1 MIKQKIEIE
10 KIPAIL
16 WGEKSQKL
24 FIAVHGNMSHKED
37 DAIAIF
43 AKEAI
48 EKGYQV
54 ISFDLP
60 EHGDRKNEKEKC
72 KVQNCIKDLE
82 KIMVYAKTL
91 SDDISVFGCSMGAY
105 FSLLAY
111 RDEKIQ
117 KSLFLSPVVN
127 MKRIITNMMTWF
139 NISEDKLRV
148 ENEVLTP
155 IGVMLYWDY
164 YCYVIDNP
172 INTWDKETSILYGA
186 KDDLCEFEIID
197 DFIKKFN
204 CNLDIME
211 NGEHYFHTKE
221 QLEFFSGW
229 LKEVV

>member
-1 MIKQKIEIE
+1 
-10 KIPAIL
+10 
-16 WGEKSQKL
+16 
-24 FIAVHGNMSHKED
+24 MSHKED

-91 SDDISVFGCSMGAY
+91 SDDISIFGCSMGAY

-117 KSLFLSPVVN
+117 KSLFLSVN
-127 MKRIITNMMTWF
+127 VNIFLYKNWKIIMYN
-139 NISEDKLRV
+139 N
-148 ENEVLTP
+148 
-155 IGVMLYWDY
+155 
-164 YCYVIDNP
+164 
-172 INTWDKETSILYGA
+172 
-186 KDDLCEFEIID
+186 
-197 DFIKKFN
+197 
-204 CNLDIME
+204 
-211 NGEHYFHTKE
+211 
-221 QLEFFSGW
+221 
-229 LKEVV
+229 